1 MKLRWPVALAFLAP
15 ALLLYMSFLVLPTV
29 ASFAL
34 SLTDFRGT
42 GTAAW
47 VGLSNYSR
55 MLEDDTL
62 HAALSNTVTFTLLV
76 VFAQN
81 GLGLLLAVWL
91 GKLPRVRNTLRVAL
105 FTPSVLALV
114 IVGYV
119 WSYIFYPLG
128 GPLNTVLDALGL
140 GNLKQVWL
148 GGGFVTIASTAG
160 VMVWTYLGHSTAI
173 YLAGYLSIPRELT
186 ESAELDGAG
195 PWQRFWKIEWPLLA
209 PATTVTVTLSLIG
222 CLRVFD
228 LPYALTGGIGG
239 SMPYLSVTIYRNAF
253 VSNAFG
259 YAAAIAVVTVALI
272 VLASGITTQ
281 ALRARENR
289 L

>member
-42 GTAAW
+42 GAAAW

-62 HAALSNTVTFTLLV
+62 HAALRNTVTFTLLV
-76 VFAQN
+76 VFVQN

-119 WSYIFYPLG
+119 WSYIFSPLG

>member
-1 MKLRWPVALAFLAP
+1 MKLPWPVALAFMAP
-15 ALLLYMSFLVLPTV
+15 ALLLYLSFLVLPTV

-34 SLTDFRGT
+34 SLTDFRGM
-42 GTAAW
+42 GEAKW
-47 VGLSNYSR
+47 VGLSNYAR
-55 MLEDDTL
+55 MLEDETL
-62 HAALSNTVTFTLLV
+62 HAAIGNTLTFTLLV
-76 VFAQN
+76 VVVQN
-81 GLGLLLAVWL
+81 ALGLLLAVWL
-91 GKLPRVRNTLRVAL
+91 GKLPRLRNTLRVAL

-128 GPLNTVLDALGL
+128 GPLNTLMDAIGL
-140 GNLKQVWL
+140 GAFKQSWL
-148 GGGFVTIASTAG
+148 GGGFVTLASAAG
-160 VMVWTYLGHSTAI
+160 VMVWTYVGHSTAI
-173 YLAGYLSIPRELT
+173 FLAGYLSIPRELT

-195 PWQRFWKIEWPLLA
+195 PWQRFWNIEWPLLA

-228 LPYALTGGIGG
+228 LPYALTGGIGS

-253 VSNAFG
+253 INNAFG
-259 YAAAIAVVTVALI
+259 YAAAIAVVSVALI
-272 VLASGITTQ
+272 VLASGLTTQ
-281 ALRARENR
+281 ALRRRESH